1 MPWSDNAFPLGFP
14 LFLVSS
20 LFSQTETEKQ
30 HGNENNTCESCGR
43 CGTCQFVFR
52 EVLSQISMGFHL
64 PTHRP
69 IQFHVNL
76 MSEMTEFPPDG
87 VADCG
92 TRGQGTLQVCQLP
105 FDPDRARTF
114 VTVPLLISV
123 FHICRYQWSERGVFV
138 YLTFQEQTQVA
149 LVNWSAWNET
159 SERRSDDLFNLSPA
173 ARNHA
178 GMVHYQIA

>member
-1 MPWSDNAFPLGFP
+1 MRKDLCCAKVLAGFMVNTLWTKSKRLGVTMHFLLVFLYFWFPP
-14 LFLVSS
+14 SS
-20 LFSQTETEKQ
+20 LKLKRKNNTETKTTRVNLVE
-30 HGNENNTCESCGR
+30 R

-69 IQFHVNL
+69 MQFHVNL

-123 FHICRYQWSERGVFV
+123 FHICRYQWSELNKFV
-138 YLTFQEQTQVA
+138 M
-149 LVNWSAWNET
+149 
-159 SERRSDDLFNLSPA
+159 
-173 ARNHA
+173 H
-178 GMVHYQIA
+178 

>member
-1 MPWSDNAFPLGFP
+1 M
-14 LFLVSS
+14 
-20 LFSQTETEKQ
+20 
-30 HGNENNTCESCGR
+30 
-43 CGTCQFVFR
+43 
-52 EVLSQISMGFHL
+52 
-64 PTHRP
+64 
-69 IQFHVNL
+69 QFHVNL

-92 TRGQGTLQVCQLP
+92 TRGQSTLQVCQLP

>member
-1 MPWSDNAFPLGFP
+1 MHFLLVFLYFWFPP
-14 LFLVSS
+14 SS
-20 LFSQTETEKQ
+20 LKLKRKNNTETK
-30 HGNENNTCESCGR
+30 TTR
-43 CGTCQFVFR
+43 
-52 EVLSQISMGFHL
+52 
-64 PTHRP
+64 
-69 IQFHVNL
+69 VNL
-76 MSEMTEFPPDG
+76 VEDVAHVSLFFVKFCLRSAWVFIYPPTAQCSFMSIWMTEMTEFPPDG

-92 TRGQGTLQVCQLP
+92 TRVQGTLQVCQLP
-105 FDPDRARTF
+105 FDSDRARTF

-159 SERRSDDLFNLSPA
+159 SERRSDDLFNMSPA